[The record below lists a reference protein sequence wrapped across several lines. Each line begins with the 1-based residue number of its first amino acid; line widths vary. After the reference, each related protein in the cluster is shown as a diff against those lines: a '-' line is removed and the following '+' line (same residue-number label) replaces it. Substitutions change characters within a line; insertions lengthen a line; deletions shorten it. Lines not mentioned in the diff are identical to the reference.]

1 MRLIFDLI
9 IACLAITLVWIALYL
24 AIFAW
29 SNAARAALPKAC
41 DAYRSECTAVMQD
54 QF

>member
-9 IACLAITLVWIALYL
+9 IACLAITLVWIAIYL

-29 SNAARAALPKAC
+29 TNAARAALPKAC
-41 DAYRSECTAVMQD
+41 EPYRAECTAVMQG